1 MSHFT
6 RIRTEL
12 RDIETVGRA
21 LEDMGYQVEEGQVRG
36 FMHQRA
42 QADIVVRMDGG
53 YDIGF
58 QQTGDAVTLVADFWG
73 LRIDREAFLEQVTQ
87 RYAYV
92 TVLDQAQEQG
102 FQVVTQETQQ
112 DGSLRLV
119 VQRWA

>member
-6 RIRTEL
+6 RIRTQL
-12 RDIETVGRA
+12 RDIETLRHA
-21 LEDMGYQVEEGQVRG
+21 LEDMGYQVEEGEVRG

-42 QADIVVRMDGG
+42 QADIVVRMDGD

-58 QQTGDAVTLVADFWG
+58 QKVGDTITLVADFWG
-73 LRIDREAFLEQVTQ
+73 LRIDREAFLQQVTQ
-87 RYAYV
+87 RYAYI
-92 TVLDQAQEQG
+92 TVLDQSQAQG

-119 VQRWA
+119 MQRWA